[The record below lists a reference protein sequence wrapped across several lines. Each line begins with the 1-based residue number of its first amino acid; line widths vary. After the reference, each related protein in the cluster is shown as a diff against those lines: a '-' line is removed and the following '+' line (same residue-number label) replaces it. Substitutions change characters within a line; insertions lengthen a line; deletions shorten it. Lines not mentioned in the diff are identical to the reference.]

1 MNLYK
6 QYIEETTDTQMLETE
21 YGFATYTTMFN
32 EGGYFDCYIED
43 IYVIPEARKTH
54 KASAMADEIAK
65 AALKQGCH
73 RLLGSINLKIN
84 DPTRSMK
91 VLLAYGFKVL
101 NAGEGFIWFEKKL
114 QEIK

>member
-65 AALKQGCH
+65 AAKDQGCH
-73 RLLGSINLKIN
+73 RLLGSVNLEIK
-84 DPTRSMK
+84 DPTRSVK
-91 VLLAYGFKVL
+91 VLLAYGFEIL
-101 NAGEGFIWFEKKL
+101 NASQGCIWFKKDL